1 MANISTSTHG
11 RVSFIRVQGRFDYR
25 MVDDFR
31 KSSRT
36 LAAAPGP
43 EEIEVDLGGVD
54 YIDSA
59 ALSCLLTLRDTSRM
73 NNKTVVLSGISG
85 DVAQVLSIANFSRL
99 FDYR

>member
-1 MANISTSTHG
+1 MANISTSNHG
-11 RVSFIRVQGRFDYR
+11 RVAFIHVQGRFDYR

-36 LAAAPGP
+36 LAAAAGP
-43 EEIEVDLGGVD
+43 EEIEVDLGEVD

-59 ALSCLLTLRDTSRM
+59 ALSSLLNLRDTSRM
-73 NNKTVVLSGISG
+73 NNKTVVLSGING
-85 DVAQVLSIANFSRL
+85 HVAQVLSIANFSRL